1 MTTTVLWICIAIM
14 LLISVGIFIKLML
27 INRDTTLKDKVAMYR
42 TVLDQ
47 EYGKFG
53 KLKED
58 YANLKRKYSDVAST
72 LTNLKIYNQNIIND
86 NQELLDQQAA
96 LQKELN
102 LATKAFEELSIK
114 AAKRKEYKYFGDF
127 YLIKGNF
134 YSVSSNLAIVKKA
147 KEAEADVFIVF
158 I

>member
-14 LLISVGIFIKLML
+14 LLISFGIFIKLML
-27 INRDTTLKDKVAMYR
+27 INRDTTLKEKLAMYR
-42 TVLDQ
+42 RILNQ
-47 EYGKFG
+47 EYGKFA
-53 KLKED
+53 KLEEN
-58 YANLKRKYSDVAST
+58 YASLEHKYYEVSST
-72 LTNLKIYNQNIIND
+72 LANLKIYNQDIIND
-86 NQELLDQQAA
+86 NQKLLDQQAA

-102 LATKAFEELSIK
+102 LATKAFEELNIK

-134 YSVSSNLAIVKKA
+134 YSVNSNLAVVKKA